1 MGEQT
6 RQKLKQA
13 YDLHFAAT
21 IERAEKQIILA
32 RHGRRLL
39 SLLDDTPVVPGDI
52 RPAFDHANQA
62 RQILHDAEED
72 LRDWQPD
79 LEPLSSA
86 GLDSNLM
93 ASNTGGGHTT
103 TASTSTSAA
112 GGQQQHPS
120 SYQAPLTQ
128 DNSPLQHTNLPT
140 NTTNNTSSLVGEGH
154 PHTGG
159 ALMAENQEVPVPY

>member
-1 MGEQT
+1 M
-6 RQKLKQA
+6 KQA

-39 SLLDDTPVVPGDI
+39 SLLDDTPVVPGDV

-79 LEPLSSA
+79 LEPLSSV
-86 GLDSNLM
+86 GIDSNLM
-93 ASNTGGGHTT
+93 ASNAGRGHTN

-112 GGQQQHPS
+112 GGQQQQHPS
-120 SYQAPLTQ
+120 SYQIPLTQ
-128 DNSPLQHTNLPT
+128 GDSPLPHTNLPT
-140 NTTNNTSSLVGEGH
+140 NNTSSLLGEGH
-154 PHTGG
+154 PHTGRD
-159 ALMAENQEVPVPY
+159 LMVENQEVPVPY